1 MGTTPPVPTGR
12 VQFRSVFIAV
22 FIGTSLLLA
31 AVLVNRARPAVE
43 TAHPSAD
50 FVRATGRCA
59 SCHAEETGA
68 IVHQFERSTHAERG
82 VTCLDCHQVLDRQ
95 EALAHRGFTITTA
108 PTSQNCAACHA
119 TQYSQFLRS
128 RHAAPAWGAVAGSA
142 GFSEEVIAAAELLHP
157 GSVAR
162 APNQLALMEGAG
174 AVEVGCLG
182 CHAIGRPNLDGSV
195 GKCTEC
201 HSAHSASVSLAREP
215 ATCGQCHM
223 GPDHSQ
229 LEIYNESKH
238 GVLFNAQ
245 RASQN
250 LHADPRTLSTA
261 DMSVPTCATCHMS
274 GLDGMGF
281 THDVTERLSWWLF
294 AAISERR
301 PTYLQG
307 QAEMKTLCQKCH
319 TAPRVEAFYEA
330 AETVVIS
337 TNEKVQAEIDLMSEL
352 ADEGL
357 ITADPFDA
365 TIDFVF
371 FDLWHYYGRTAKHGA
386 FMGGAD
392 FVQWHGNYELL
403 AKTVELEE
411 LAAELR
417 AGR

>member
-1 MGTTPPVPTGR
+1 ME
-12 VQFRSVFIAV
+12 FRNIFIAI
-22 FIGTSLLLA
+22 FLGTSLMIG
-31 AVLVNRARPAVE
+31 AVLINRARPAME
-43 TAHPSAD
+43 TAQPSAD

-59 SCHAEETGA
+59 SCHVEETGA
-68 IVHQFERSTHAERG
+68 IVHQFERSAHAARG
-82 VTCLDCHQVLDRQ
+82 VTCLDCHQVLDAQ
-95 EALAHRGFTITTA
+95 EPLDHRGFTITGS

-119 TQYSQFLRS
+119 TQYDQFLRS
-128 RHAAPAWGAVAGSA
+128 RHAAPAWGAVRGSQD
-142 GFSEEVIAAAELLHP
+142 FSEEVIAASELLHP
-157 GSVAR
+157 GAVVR
-162 APNQLALMEGAG
+162 PPNALVLLGGAG
-174 AVEVGCLG
+174 ASEVGCQG
-182 CHAIGRPNLDGSV
+182 CHDIGRPNVDGSV

-201 HSAHSASVSLAREP
+201 HSAHAASVELAREP

-245 RASQN
+245 RSWQN
-250 LHADPRTLSTA
+250 LNADPRTLSTE

-294 AAISERR
+294 AAVSEQR

-307 QAEMKTLCQKCH
+307 QAEMKSLCQKCH
-319 TAPRVEAFYEA
+319 ARARVDAFYDA
-330 AETVVIS
+330 AETVVVS
-337 TNEKVQAEIDLMSEL
+337 TNEKVQAATDLMAEL
-352 ADEGL
+352 DDEGL
-357 ITADPFDA
+357 ITAAPFDA
-365 TIDFVF
+365 PIDFVF

-403 AKTVELEE
+403 AKMVEMEE
-411 LAAELR
+411 LAAQMR
-417 AGR
+417 GPG

>member
-1 MGTTPPVPTGR
+1 MR
-12 VQFRSVFIAV
+12 FRSVFVAV
-22 FIGTSLLLA
+22 FIGTSLVMA
-31 AVLVNRARPAVE
+31 AVLINRARPAVE
-43 TAHPSAD
+43 TAQPSAD

-59 SCHAEETGA
+59 SCHLEETGA
-68 IVHQFERSTHAERG
+68 IVHQFERSAHAQRG
-82 VTCLDCHQVLDRQ
+82 VTCLDCHQVLNDQ
-95 EALAHRGFTITTA
+95 VALDHRGFTITRE

-119 TQYSQFLRS
+119 TQYDQFVRS
-128 RHAAPAWGAVAGSA
+128 RHAAPAWAAVQGGSD
-142 GFSEEVIAAAELLHP
+142 FSQDIVAAAEALHP
-157 GSVAR
+157 GAVDR
-162 APNQLALMEGAG
+162 APNQLVLLEGA
-174 AVEVGCLG
+174 AATEVGCQG
-182 CHAIGRPNLDGSV
+182 CHDIGQPNLDGSI

-201 HSAHSASVSLAREP
+201 HAAHSTSVSLAREP

-245 RASQN
+245 RAFQN
-250 LHADPRTLSTA
+250 LRADPRTLSTR

-294 AAISERR
+294 APVSERR

-307 QAEMKTLCQKCH
+307 QAEMKSLCRKCH
-319 TAPRVEAFYEA
+319 AAPRVDAFYTDAEA
-330 AETVVIS
+330 VVAS
-337 TNEKVQAEIDLMSEL
+337 TNEKVTRAIDLMEQL
-352 ADEGL
+352 DAEGL
-357 ITADPFDA
+357 ITDEPFD
-365 TIDFVF
+365 TRIDFVF

-403 AKTVELEE
+403 AKMVEMEE
-411 LAAELR
+411 LAEEMR
-417 AGR
+417 GRR